1 MIEILKS
8 PLSQIELEELFP
20 SSLQNLLQELAFEF
34 EGDRQQLL
42 SNRSERQ
49 KAYDLGTTP
58 RFEYNHVAKVSDWK
72 VAPIPKD
79 LQDRR
84 VEITGPINSPKMV
97 INMLSANGD
106 GDLACTA
113 MLDFEDSMAPT
124 WENVLAGIQNIKA
137 VAQKNIEF
145 QQDAK
150 VYKLDPKN
158 MAHPMV
164 RRKKC
169 FD

>member
-1 MIEILKS
+1 LIQKTFFIIVNLRGQTMIEILKS

-49 KAYDLGTTP
+49 KAYDLGKTP
-58 RFEYNHVAKVSDWK
+58 HYEYDHVAKVSDWK

-84 VEITGPINSPKMV
+84 VEITGPINRG
-97 INMLSANGD
+97 NLR
-106 GDLACTA
+106 LW
-113 MLDFEDSMAPT
+113 L
-124 WENVLAGIQNIKA
+124 
-137 VAQKNIEF
+137 
-145 QQDAK
+145 
-150 VYKLDPKN
+150 
-158 MAHPMV
+158 
-164 RRKKC
+164 
-169 FD
+169 